1 MFLQLNGMPGSR
13 PGKYRKCP
21 GRLYE
26 RGFELVMLSA
36 VERDRSLMYGLLQE
50 HDEDNTAI
58 LQCYSCSIII
68 MVVIDWT
75 VKTGRLDT
83 V

>member
-1 MFLQLNGMPGSR
+1 
-13 PGKYRKCP
+13 
-21 GRLYE
+21 
-26 RGFELVMLSA
+26 MLSA